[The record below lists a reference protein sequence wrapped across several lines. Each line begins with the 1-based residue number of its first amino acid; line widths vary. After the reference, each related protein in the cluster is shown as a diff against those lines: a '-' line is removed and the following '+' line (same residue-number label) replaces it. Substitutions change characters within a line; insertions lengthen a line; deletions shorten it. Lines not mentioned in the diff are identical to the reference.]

1 MRLTRGGWHL
11 LALAV
16 AAVAA
21 VAAPFAVVWRMGL
34 ACADDIAAEEADV
47 RDDRTFTDADIDGIG
62 DYGSVHWT
70 VDYIGGCSAGRRP
83 EARVYRAL
91 FTLDAA
97 TVTTLTWDHDWLPVT
112 PVTAA
117 GPADGDAIGP
127 GLMAY
132 VPAGARW
139 SMSDDLT
146 VTDLGAYTGSLFLD
160 TEHALAY
167 ARFW

>member
-11 LALAV
+11 LVLGV

-21 VAAPFAVVWRMGL
+21 VAAPFAVVWRMGS

-47 RDDRTFTDADIDGIG
+47 RTDRTFTDADIDGIG
-62 DYGSVHWT
+62 DYTSVHWT
-70 VDYIGGCSAGRRP
+70 VGYIGGCSAGRRP
-83 EARVYRAL
+83 AARIYRAL
-91 FTLDAA
+91 FTLDQA
-97 TVTTLTWDHDWLPVT
+97 TVTTLTWDHAWLPVT
-112 PVTAA
+112 PATAE

-127 GLMAY
+127 DLMAY

-139 SMSDDLT
+139 SMSTDLT

-160 TEHALAY
+160 PDNALAY